1 MVHGIISLSQQLWF
15 MKKQEIASHLRRL
28 SQQLWFMKKEEIASH
43 LRRLS
48 LVYEERRN
56 CFSP

>member
-1 MVHGIISLSQQLWF
+1 
-15 MKKQEIASHLRRL
+15 MKKEEIASHLRRL